1 MTTMVIGGSGFI
13 GSETL
18 KVLVKSGI
26 DTISYDLI
34 QSNNVGESSKWIR
47 GDILELASIE
57 RIFFEYQVDTILH
70 LVGLPAIDSCEK
82 NPRFSF
88 LLNVMSVQNTLEAM
102 RMADVKRIIFASSAT
117 VYGSQQKAPM
127 KETNPVCPNTIYG
140 YHKLIAEETIKSYSQ
155 AYGIEHV
162 ILRLFNVYGANPHL
176 GKEVIS
182 IFIRKALKGESLTV
196 KGPDKFR
203 DFVHVCDVAQAFLK
217 ADLDTRLS
225 NATFNIGSGTKT
237 TLGQVARIVQ
247 RHFPKIEIKEEP
259 ASDDGTGL
267 RADISLAKKTLRFV
281 PTEPKRGI
289 SEHVARYVGRKLD

>member
-1 MTTMVIGGSGFI
+1 MTNMVIGGSGFI

-18 KVLVKSGI
+18 KMLAKSGI
-26 DTISYDLI
+26 DTISYDII
-34 QSNNVGESSKWIR
+34 QSNNVGENNRWIR

-117 VYGSQQKAPM
+117 VYGSQQKTPT
-127 KETNPVCPNTIYG
+127 KETDPVRPNTIYG

-162 ILRLFNVYGANPHL
+162 IFRLFNVYGANPHL

-196 KGPDKFR
+196 KGPNKFR
-203 DFVHVCDVAQAFLK
+203 DFVHVSDVAQAFLK
-217 ADLDTRLS
+217 ADLNKRLS
-225 NATFNIGSGTKT
+225 NTTLNIGSGTKT
-237 TLGQVARIVQ
+237 SLGQVARIVK

-259 ASDDGTGL
+259 APDDGTGL

-281 PTEPKRGI
+281 PTEPKHGI
-289 SEHVARYVGRKLD
+289 SEHVARYAGSKLD

>member
-1 MTTMVIGGSGFI
+1 MTNMVIGGSGFI

-18 KVLVKSGI
+18 KMLAKSGI
-26 DTISYDLI
+26 DTISYDII
-34 QSNNVGESSKWIR
+34 QSNNVGESNKWIR

-117 VYGSQQKAPM
+117 VYGSQQKTPI
-127 KETNPVCPNTIYG
+127 KETGPVLPNTIYG
-140 YHKLIAEETIKSYSQ
+140 YHKLMAEETIKSYSQ

-196 KGPDKFR
+196 KGPNKFR
-203 DFVHVCDVAQAFLK
+203 DFVHVSDVAQAFLK
-217 ADLDTRLS
+217 ADLNKRLS
-225 NATFNIGSGTKT
+225 NTTLNIGSGTKT
-237 TLGQVARIVQ
+237 SLGQVARIVK

-259 ASDDGTGL
+259 APDDGTGL

-281 PTEPKRGI
+281 PTDPKRGI
-289 SEHVARYVGRKLD
+289 SEHVARYAGSKRN